1 MEALQHGRSF
11 YLRGLLLDQGT
22 GRRQLRLH
30 WPEVEPE
37 AGGHVMVEHHHNRC
51 AGACLQVWC
60 PHHVAERLGWG
71 CCQPGQETLPPGGAS
86 HGPWQRPARASSPSQ
101 QPFPALQSSV
111 VLTGRGNQPCCPL
124 HICRHLHS
132 PGFQSPLDFG
142 EKKLLGGF
150 RLILQLISI
159 KEGTKQLH
167 STFSSVKWSCRRWWR
182 PSRVRCPQTWGNTHS

>member
-1 MEALQHGRSF
+1 MCWGLPAGVVPTPCCRKAGL
-11 YLRGLLLDQGT
+11 GLL
-22 GRRQLRLH
+22 
-30 WPEVEPE
+30 
-37 AGGHVMVEHHHNRC
+37 
-51 AGACLQVWC
+51 
-60 PHHVAERLGWG
+60 
-71 CCQPGQETLPPGGAS
+71 
-86 HGPWQRPARASSPSQ
+86 PARPGDPSTWWSLTWATAETSKSQ

-111 VLTGRGNQPCCPL
+111 VLTGRGSQPCCPL